1 MEIRVWI
8 KMMPEYEL
16 EDNNPLHE
24 YLKKTPMIS
33 NSKNSKAT
41 KQITKVNSTIKSL
54 SINNDDGMSIMTM
67 SENTTSDKQILSTS
81 KIESISDGKECTE
94 SINHSIDGSDK
105 VKQMKKKKFLEYKH
119 RKYNKYTKYID

>member
-1 MEIRVWI
+1 
-8 KMMPEYEL
+8 MPEYEL